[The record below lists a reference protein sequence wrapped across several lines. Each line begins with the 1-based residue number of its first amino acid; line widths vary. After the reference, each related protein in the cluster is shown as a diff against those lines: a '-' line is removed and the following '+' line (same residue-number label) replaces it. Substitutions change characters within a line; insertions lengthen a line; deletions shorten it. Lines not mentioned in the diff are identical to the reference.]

1 MGGCVMKYS
10 DMLEVLEELKEKG
23 IVINVNKD
31 FGDSL
36 LLSFSHWEEE

>member
-1 MGGCVMKYS
+1 MKFS

>member
-1 MGGCVMKYS
+1 MKYG
-10 DMLEVLEELKEKG
+10 DMWETLEELKEQG
-23 IVINVNKD
+23 IVINVYKD

>member
-1 MGGCVMKYS
+1 MKFS

-23 IVINVNKD
+23 IVINVYKD